1 MSVALLTLF
10 GAVGAVAAM
19 LTVLLP
25 VILAQGKGLRR
36 EIDAQGAELR
46 RQIDDVRREIDAQG
60 TELRRQIDTQGA
72 EVRREI
78 DSLRGEVGSLRSD
91 MAETRRDLHALS
103 DRIARIEG
111 ALTGPWRPDQRLPG
125 SGSESRRSRP
135 ADEHVTRLV
144 RTHAEDRA
152 LIERA
157 ALAVVRRVTP
167 RYLSASAPFG
177 CARRIVRSSNRRM
190 MAL

>member
-1 MSVALLTLF
+1 MSAGLLTLF

-36 EIDAQGAELR
+36 EIDAHGAELR

-103 DRIARIEG
+103 DRVARIEG
-111 ALTGPWRPDQRLPG
+111 ALTGPWRPTNG
-125 SGSESRRSRP
+125 SP
-135 ADEHVTRLV
+135 APE
-144 RTHAEDRA
+144 ASP
-152 LIERA
+152 A
-157 ALAVVRRVTP
+157 AA
-167 RYLSASAPFG
+167 APQM
-177 CARRIVRSSNRRM
+177 ST
-190 MAL
+190 